1 MRFAGAVLAC
11 LGVGAVSGAL
21 ADPPSSP
28 PAQNPAAK
36 PVAATTTP
44 ATEAATAKAPVA
56 APQSASA
63 ASTTVPVDPE
73 EKRLRAMG
81 YKMQMR
87 NGERVFCRREE
98 VLGSRLEGKLICG
111 TVQDLK
117 ATAEQNRQDVEH
129 AQHQLGTTRN
139 PGC

>member
-1 MRFAGAVLAC
+1 MRPAAAVLAC
-11 LGVGAVSGAL
+11 LGIGAASGAS

-28 PAQNPAAK
+28 PAQSSVAEPAA
-36 PVAATTTP
+36 ATRTSP
-44 ATEAATAKAPVA
+44 TEAATATAPVA
-56 APQSASA
+56 APQSAA
-63 ASTTVPVDPE
+63 TASTTAAVDPE

-87 NGERVFCRREE
+87 NGEKVFCRREE

-139 PGC
+139 PGQ